1 MKAMAVEGRH
11 TDTCQRRE
19 TLPGHQAPKH
29 LAQTHPSSGGRET
42 WNVEVW
48 SVDVKAGGHWGI
60 LLVLHLPV
68 LRRELG
74 EWQDPR

>member
-1 MKAMAVEGRH
+1 MARQGWE
-11 TDTCQRRE
+11 
-19 TLPGHQAPKH
+19 
-29 LAQTHPSSGGRET
+29 SET

-68 LRRELG
+68 LRREMG
-74 EWQDPR
+74 EWQDPRMRSLHPASRRVLSGG

>member
-1 MKAMAVEGRH
+1 MKAMAVEDRH
-11 TDTCQRRE
+11 LSEEGNPAWASGTQTSGPDTPQQRWE
-19 TLPGHQAPKH
+19 
-29 LAQTHPSSGGRET
+29 RET
-42 WNVEVW
+42 WNIEVW